1 MNLVENAERRSQMR
15 AALFYALAMILLL
28 MTTIQFLAG
37 LGEST
42 PRLLLWLF
50 VIGLAALNLSSLPF
64 RWSRC
69 GPISRLM
76 NDETTK
82 DHRRSSFA
90 AGFWAMILSAAATM
104 VVSTFQPLGAAAL
117 GRITITAGLMAAL
130 IAFATLELRASR

>member
-1 MNLVENAERRSQMR
+1 MMNLVEKAEKRSQVR
-15 AALFYALAMILLL
+15 AVLFYALATILLL
-28 MTTIQFLAG
+28 MTILA
-37 LGEST
+37 LATPGESMT
-42 PRLLLWLF
+42 RLLPWLL

-69 GPISRLM
+69 GPVSRLM

-104 VVSTFQPLGAAAL
+104 VVATFQPLGAAAM
-117 GRITITAGLMAAL
+117 GRITITAGLAAAL

>member
-1 MNLVENAERRSQMR
+1 MNLVEKAEQRSQVR
-15 AALFYALAMILLL
+15 AVLFYALATILPL
-28 MTTIQFLAG
+28 MTILA
-37 LGEST
+37 LAAPGEST
-42 PRLLLWLF
+42 TRLLLWLL

-69 GPISRLM
+69 GQISRLM

-104 VVSTFQPLGAAAL
+104 VVATFQPLGAAAL
-117 GRITITAGLMAAL
+117 GRITITAGLTAAL

>member
-1 MNLVENAERRSQMR
+1 MNLVEKAEKRSQVR
-15 AALFYALAMILLL
+15 AVLFYALATILLL
-28 MTTIQFLAG
+28 MTILA
-37 LGEST
+37 LATPGESMT
-42 PRLLLWLF
+42 RLLPWLL

-69 GPISRLM
+69 GPVSRLM

-104 VVSTFQPLGAAAL
+104 VVATFQPLGAAAM
-117 GRITITAGLMAAL
+117 GRITITAGLAAAL
-130 IAFATLELRASR
+130 IAFATLELRANR

>member
-1 MNLVENAERRSQMR
+1 MNLVEKAEKRSQVR
-15 AALFYALAMILLL
+15 AVLFYALATILLL
-28 MTTIQFLAG
+28 MTILA
-37 LGEST
+37 LATPGESMT
-42 PRLLLWLF
+42 RLLPWLL

-69 GPISRLM
+69 GPVSRLM

-104 VVSTFQPLGAAAL
+104 VVATFQPLGAAAV
-117 GRITITAGLMAAL
+117 GRITITAGLAAAL

>member
-1 MNLVENAERRSQMR
+1 MNLVEKAEKRSQVR
-15 AALFYALAMILLL
+15 AVLFYALATILLL
-28 MTTIQFLAG
+28 MTILA
-37 LGEST
+37 LATPGESMT
-42 PRLLLWLF
+42 RLLPWLL

-69 GPISRLM
+69 GPVSRLM

-104 VVSTFQPLGAAAL
+104 VVATFQPLGAAAM
-117 GRITITAGLMAAL
+117 GRITITAGLAAAL